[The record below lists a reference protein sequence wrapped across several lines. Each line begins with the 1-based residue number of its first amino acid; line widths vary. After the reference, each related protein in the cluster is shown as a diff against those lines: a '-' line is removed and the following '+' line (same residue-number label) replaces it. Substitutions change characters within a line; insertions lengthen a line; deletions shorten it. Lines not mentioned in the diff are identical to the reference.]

1 MRGRGRV
8 GSVLPAMGVAA
19 LLTLVTMA
27 PACAQSV
34 RVLIAEGKPAVRVSS
49 AGGVTV
55 ADASGRYLLARTE
68 RADGYRLVALGRTVQ
83 VRETGASAAPVVVWP
98 GRGAQVT
105 VDGQSY
111 RGRLEVHRVG
121 PGLTVVNVV
130 ELEDYL
136 QGVLKDEIPTGWPLE
151 ASKAVAVAART
162 YAIYQMDQNAG
173 TLFDLRATTASQM
186 YGGAGGEDP
195 RTTAAVQAT
204 RGQILTFAGQPFP
217 AFYHACSGGNTEDA
231 VDVFGVNFDMVVGVK
246 DDFSLGCPYGLW
258 VERLTAQQI
267 ERALARAGYSLGR
280 VAGIQDLL
288 RSRTGRILQLA
299 VQHSGGTLVLE
310 GRRFREALGTEVI
323 RSTDFQVRAD
333 AGGFTFVGRGWG
345 HGAGLSQWGAKEMAD
360 LAYQY
365 REILHFYYPLAEIS
379 SLDGSRPGQG
389 EPARSATR

>member
-1 MRGRGRV
+1 MRPHRRCGPALP
-8 GSVLPAMGVAA
+8 VLGVVTLLALMIPAS
-19 LLTLVTMA
+19 A
-27 PACAQSV
+27 PAQTV
-34 RVLIAEGKPAVRVSS
+34 RVLIAEGKPAVRVASL
-49 AGGVTV
+49 GGVTL
-55 ADASGRYLLARTE
+55 ADTSGRYVLARTA
-68 RADGYRLVALGRTVQ
+68 RGDAYRLVPFGQAVQ

-105 VDGQSY
+105 VDGQGY
-111 RGRLEVHRVG
+111 RGRLEVHRTG
-121 PGLTVVNVV
+121 TGLTVVNVV

-151 ASKAVAVAART
+151 AAKAVAVAART
-162 YAIYQMDQNAG
+162 YAIYQMDQNADS
-173 TLFDLRATTASQM
+173 LFDLRATTASQV
-186 YGGAGGEDP
+186 YSGALGEDP

-204 RGQILTFAGQPFP
+204 RGLILTFAGQPFP

-231 VDVFGVNFDMVVGVK
+231 VDIFGVNFDMVIGVK

-258 VERLTAQQI
+258 VERLTPSQI
-267 ERALARAGYSLGR
+267 ERALARAGYRLGR
-280 VAGIQDLL
+280 VVGIQDLL
-288 RSRTGRILQLA
+288 RSRTGRILQIA

-360 LAYQY
+360 MAYQF
-365 REILHFYYPLAEIS
+365 RDILRYYYPLAEVA
-379 SLDGSRPGQG
+379 SLNGSRPGQG
-389 EPARSATR
+389 LATRPATP

>member
-1 MRGRGRV
+1 MRLRSRV
-8 GSVLPAMGVAA
+8 GWAF
-19 LLTLVTMA
+19 LVTGVVTFLAVMTSTA
-27 PACAQSV
+27 ARAQTV
-34 RVLIAEGKPAVRVSS
+34 RVLIVEGKPAVRVAS
-49 AGGVTV
+49 AGGVTL
-55 ADASGRYLLARTE
+55 ADSSGRFVLARTE
-68 RADGYRLVALGRTVQ
+68 RGEAYRLVPFRQAVQ

-105 VDGQSY
+105 VDGQAY

-130 ELEDYL
+130 QLEDYL

-151 ASKAVAVAART
+151 AAKAVAVAART
-162 YAIYQMDQNAG
+162 YAVYQMDQNAG
-173 TLFDLRATTASQM
+173 TLFDLRATTASQV
-186 YGGAGGEDP
+186 YGGAVGEDP
-195 RTTAAVQAT
+195 RTTAAVEAT

-258 VERLTAQQI
+258 VERLTPSQV

-280 VAGIQDLL
+280 VLGIQDLL
-288 RSRTGRILQLA
+288 RSRTGRILQIA

-310 GRRFREALGTEVI
+310 GRRFREALGTEAI

-360 LAYQY
+360 MAYHY
-365 REILHFYYPLAEIS
+365 REILRFYYPLAEVA
-379 SLDGSRPGQG
+379 SLDGSRPGQWL
-389 EPARSATR
+389 PTRSATR